1 VAEIRRTVQPDRI
14 EVQRDMAMLAV
25 VGQGMVHR
33 IGIASKVFAALAN
46 AGVNIRMINQGS
58 SELNII
64 VGVPTGDYETAIR
77 AIYEAFQ
84 EKE

>member
-1 VAEIRRTVQPDRI
+1 
-14 EVQRDMAMLAV
+14 L
-25 VGQGMVHR
+25 
-33 IGIASKVFAALAN
+33 SKVFAALAN
-46 AGVNIRMINQGS
+46 AGVNICMINQGS

-77 AIYEAFQ
+77 AIYEAFR